1 MVAAPSL
8 FWLVHELPDPST
20 ATSTPS
26 TLRDELDALVSSP
39 TWAPIAGRAF
49 NTVILCGL
57 APEAGVEES

>member
-1 MVAAPSL
+1 
-8 FWLVHELPDPST
+8 VHELPDPST

-26 TLRDELDALVSSP
+26 TLGDDLDALVSSP
-39 TWAPIAGRAF
+39 TWAPVAGPAL